1 MVEQERIGRKRESDC
16 GKPQGV
22 HSGADQ
28 LFMGDVELTE
38 HRHDRA
44 GPDRMRSD
52 RLDERGQ
59 QKEAAG
65 GDECPEQVEAPPL
78 HRRTQADGEQQHGDG
93 RHGGEV
99 LREQRCRGESG
110 EQRNRG
116 ARPHGPT

>member
-52 RLDERGQ
+52 RLDEGRQAEERAGRDQ
-59 QKEAAG
+59 CPDQVKAPALCGCAQADREQKESHDA
-65 GDECPEQVEAPPL
+65 
-78 HRRTQADGEQQHGDG
+78 HS
-93 RHGGEV
+93 GEV
-99 LREQRCRGESG
+99 VGE
-110 EQRNRG
+110 
-116 ARPHGPT
+116 